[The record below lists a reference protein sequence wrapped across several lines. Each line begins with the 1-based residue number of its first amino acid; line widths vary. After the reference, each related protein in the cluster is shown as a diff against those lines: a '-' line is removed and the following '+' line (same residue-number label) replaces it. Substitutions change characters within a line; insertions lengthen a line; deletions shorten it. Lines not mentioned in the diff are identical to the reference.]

1 MDTQHI
7 KQFITGLNKF
17 HWHND
22 YRAFCNTLSFNPED
36 KYSEEKW
43 HQFLELVRA
52 LQKFDNNSLT
62 KIINDGLNQEN

>member
-1 MDTQHI
+1 MDTQQI
-7 KQFITGLNKF
+7 EQFVTGLNKF

-43 HQFLELVRA
+43 HQFLELIRV

-62 KIINDGLNQEN
+62 KIVNQGLNHQN